1 MARPLRLEYA
11 GAIYHVSCRMIGQHR
26 GALPQLFRDDA
37 DRLRFLDR
45 LADRVDQY
53 KIRLYLF
60 TLMANHFHLVFE
72 TPEANCSKFMHS
84 VLTAYTVYY
93 NLRHGRHGHLF
104 DGRYKAKLV
113 DDDEYL
119 LALSRYVHL
128 NPVKVGTLKQAPIED
143 RIRHLRGYRW
153 STYPSY
159 IGRRKP
165 FEFVEYGP
173 MLGKMDDSRKRYRQ
187 FVESDLTRDDEEFK
201 LVMRNSPRS
210 IGSDAFRLWVDER
223 YREQLRGHGAPEDV
237 SFRHIVEPLAEDL
250 VLEAVASGLGVEVL
264 ELSRRR
270 RSSAN
275 RAIAARMLLNY
286 AGLTQRQSADLLGMN
301 TGAAVSVQL
310 RSLPGV
316 LSSNRKLAR
325 LVKAIEAE
333 LTSLQ
338 RNGRSDS

>member
-37 DRLRFLDR
+37 DRLRLLDR

-72 TPEANCSKFMHS
+72 TPEANCSKFM
-84 VLTAYTVYY
+84 
-93 NLRHGRHGHLF
+93 
-104 DGRYKAKLV
+104 
-113 DDDEYL
+113 
-119 LALSRYVHL
+119 
-128 NPVKVGTLKQAPIED
+128 
-143 RIRHLRGYRW
+143 
-153 STYPSY
+153 
-159 IGRRKP
+159 
-165 FEFVEYGP
+165 
-173 MLGKMDDSRKRYRQ
+173 
-187 FVESDLTRDDEEFK
+187 
-201 LVMRNSPRS
+201 RNSPRS

-237 SFRHIVEPLAEDL
+237 SFLHIVEPLAEDL

-316 LSSNRKLAR
+316 LSRNRKLAR
-325 LVKAIEAE
+325 SVKAIEAE

-338 RNGRSDS
+338 RNGRGDS